1 MKAYRIYGPFD
12 GRYEELPDPQIG
24 PNDALL
30 RPRAVTVCGTD
41 LEIFQGTMFYFTS
54 GLAHYPIILGHEWSA
69 EVLAVGNNVKNVKPG
84 DKVVGECTVACGEC
98 EFCRKGWY
106 NQCPDR
112 QETGILNLDGGF
124 SDRMRYPANFL
135 HTFEKM
141 SFEEAAMVETT
152 AVAVYGVKL
161 VSTSPGDYVAI
172 LGPGP
177 IGLEALQAAK
187 AYGARKVVVI
197 GGRPNRREL
206 ALNLG
211 ADAVIDPRT
220 QDLVS
225 ETLKVTDGRKFDVVI
240 EATGNPAVCRDLMK
254 ITRPRG
260 RISLIGLFNSQIGEF
275 DLDAFVV
282 NNITMQ
288 GSLGSP
294 NVWDETIAMMET
306 GRIRTAP
313 LITERM
319 PLANAPL
326 VFKMMAEKRP
336 DLVKVVLEP

>member
-1 MKAYRIYGPFD
+1 MKAFRIYGPHN
-12 GRYEELPDPQIG
+12 GKYEELPDPVIG
-24 PNDALL
+24 PEDALL

-41 LEIFQGTMFYFTS
+41 LEIYQGTMFYFTS
-54 GLAHYPIILGHEWSA
+54 GMAKYPIILGHEWSA
-69 EVLAVGNNVKNVKPG
+69 EVLAVGSQVTNVKPG

-106 NQCPDR
+106 NQCPTR
-112 QETGILNLDGGF
+112 RETGILNLDGGF
-124 SDRMRYPANFL
+124 SDRMSYPANFL
-135 HTFEKM
+135 HTFQNM

-152 AVAVYGVKL
+152 AVSVYGVKL
-161 VSTSPGDYVAI
+161 VGTGPGDYVAI

-197 GGRPNRREL
+197 GGRPNRQEL
-206 ALNLG
+206 ALKLG
-211 ADAVIDPRT
+211 ADAVIDTRT
-220 QDLVS
+220 TDLVA
-225 ETLKVTDGRKFDVVI
+225 ETLRMTDGRKFDVVI

-260 RISLIGLFNSQIGEF
+260 RISLIGLFNSQMGEL

-282 NNITMQ
+282 NNITLQ

-294 NVWDETIAMMET
+294 NVWDETINLMET

-313 LITERM
+313 LITERL
-319 PLANAPL
+319 PLSKAL
-326 VFKMMAEKRP
+326 DVFQMMADKRP
-336 DLVKVVLEP
+336 DLVKAVLLP

>member
-1 MKAYRIYGPFD
+1 MKAYRIYGAHD
-12 GRYEELPDPQIG
+12 GRYEELPDPEIG
-24 PNDALL
+24 PDDALL

-41 LEIFQGTMFYFTS
+41 LEIYQGTMFYFTS
-54 GLAHYPIILGHEWSA
+54 GLAKYPIILGHEWSA
-69 EVLAVGNNVKNVKPG
+69 EVLAVGRNVKNVRPG
-84 DKVVGECTVACGEC
+84 DKVVGECTVSCGEC
-98 EFCRKGWY
+98 EYCRKGWY

-112 QETGILNLDGGF
+112 KETGILNLDGGF

-135 HTFEKM
+135 HTFTKM
-141 SFEEAAMVETT
+141 TYEEAAMVETT
-152 AVAVYGVKL
+152 AVSVYGVKL
-161 VSTSPGDYVAI
+161 VHTGPGDYVAI

-197 GGRPNRREL
+197 GGRPNRRDL
-206 ALNLG
+206 ALSLG

-220 QDLVS
+220 QDLVA
-225 ETLKVTDGRKFDVVI
+225 ETLRLTDGRKFDVVI

-260 RISLIGLFNSQIGEF
+260 RISLIGLFNSQVGEL

-282 NNITMQ
+282 NNITLQ

-294 NVWDETIAMMET
+294 NVWDETIHLMET

-313 LITERM
+313 LITARM
-319 PLANAPL
+319 PLASVPD
-326 VFKMMAEKRP
+326 VFRMMAEKRP
-336 DLVKVVLEP
+336 DLVKVVLLP

>member
-1 MKAYRIYGPFD
+1 MKAYRIYGPHD

-24 PNDALL
+24 PDDALL

-41 LEIFQGTMFYFTS
+41 LEIYQGTMFYFTS
-54 GLAHYPIILGHEWSA
+54 GMSTYPIILGHEWSA
-69 EVLAVGNNVKNVKPG
+69 EVLAVGGNVKNVKPG
-84 DKVVGECTVACGEC
+84 DKVVGECTVACGQC

-106 NQCPDR
+106 NQCPNR

-124 SDRMRYPANFL
+124 ADRMRYPANFL
-135 HTFEKM
+135 HRFEKM
-141 SFEEAAMVETT
+141 SYAEAAMVETT

-161 VSTSPGDYVAI
+161 VNTGPGDYVAV

-197 GGRPNRREL
+197 GGRANRREL
-206 ALNLG
+206 ALSLG
-211 ADAVIDPRT
+211 ADAVIDPKS
-220 QDLVS
+220 QDLTT

-260 RISLIGLFNSQIGEF
+260 RISLIGLFNSQLGEF

-319 PLANAPL
+319 PLSNVPV
-326 VFKMMAEKRP
+326 VFQMMADKRP

>member
-1 MKAYRIYGPFD
+1 MKAFRIYGPHN
-12 GRYEELPDPQIG
+12 GKYEELPDPVIG
-24 PNDALL
+24 PDDALL

-41 LEIFQGTMFYFTS
+41 LEIYQGTMFYFTS
-54 GLAHYPIILGHEWSA
+54 GMAKYPIILGHEWSA
-69 EVLAVGNNVKNVKPG
+69 EVLAVGSQVTNVKPG

-106 NQCPDR
+106 NQCPTR
-112 QETGILNLDGGF
+112 RETGILNLDGGF
-124 SDRMRYPANFL
+124 SDRMSYPANFL
-135 HTFEKM
+135 HTFQHM

-152 AVAVYGVKL
+152 AVSVYGVKL
-161 VSTSPGDYVAI
+161 VGTGPGDYVAI

-177 IGLEALQAAK
+177 IGLEALQAAR

-197 GGRPNRREL
+197 GGRPSRQEL
-206 ALNLG
+206 ALKLG
-211 ADAVIDPRT
+211 ADAVIDTRT
-220 QDLVS
+220 TDLVT
-225 ETLKVTDGRKFDVVI
+225 ETLRLTDGRKFDVVI

-260 RISLIGLFNSQIGEF
+260 RISLIGLFNSQMGEL

-282 NNITMQ
+282 NNITLQ

-294 NVWDETIAMMET
+294 NVWDETINLMET

-313 LITERM
+313 LITERL
-319 PLANAPL
+319 PLAKAL
-326 VFKMMAEKRP
+326 DVFQMMADKRP
-336 DLVKVVLEP
+336 DLVKAVLLP

>member
-1 MKAYRIYGPFD
+1 MHAFRIYGPCD
-12 GRYEELPDPQIG
+12 GRYEELPDPTIG
-24 PNDALL
+24 PGDALL

-41 LEIFQGTMFYFTS
+41 LEIYQGSMFYFTS

-69 EVLAVGNNVKNVKPG
+69 EVLEVGPDVRNVKPG

-106 NQCPDR
+106 NQCPNR

-135 HTFEKM
+135 HRFERM

-161 VSTSPGDYVAI
+161 VGTGPGDYVAI

-206 ALNLG
+206 ALRLG
-211 ADAVIDPRT
+211 ADAVVDLRS
-220 QDLVS
+220 QDLVQ
-225 ETLKVTDGRKFDVVI
+225 ETLRLTDGRKFDVIV
-240 EATGNPAVCRDLMK
+240 EATGNPAVCKDLMK
-254 ITRPRG
+254 IVRPRG
-260 RISLIGLFNSQIGEF
+260 RISLIGLFNSQAGEL

-282 NNITMQ
+282 NNITLQ

-294 NVWDETIAMMET
+294 NVWDETIHLMET

-313 LITERM
+313 LITDRL
-319 PLANAPL
+319 PLDKAPD
-326 VFKMMAEKRP
+326 VFQMMADKRP
-336 DLVKVVLEP
+336 DLVKIVLQP